1 MEGGV
6 RGVGCPD
13 WAELCSLHTSLCG
26 SCVLEIRESISLA
39 LGALD
44 HGSREA
50 VEEGQRHGCTLGS
63 MCSTSHPSE
72 ALEGPL

>member
-1 MEGGV
+1 M
-6 RGVGCPD
+6 GCAD

-50 VEEGQRHGCTLGS
+50 VEEGQRPGVHPRQHVFYQPPLGS
-63 MCSTSHPSE
+63 TGGSSLVDTF
-72 ALEGPL
+72 